1 MYATRT
7 TLDRWDDVVKAL
19 RIPDGQ
25 AANLAARSLRSS
37 TIHRA
42 SGILGAAGDG
52 GHRNLLLLNQPMDT
66 HQLRAVSSTFE
77 DTPDY
82 IQSLHR
88 GLDVLRA
95 FDADHS
101 AMSLAEVAERVGLSR
116 PVVRR
121 LLMTLEYLSYVN
133 RDGRWFSLTPRVL
146 DLGFSYLSSL
156 TVAQLA
162 LPFME
167 ELSHQVDESCSLA
180 VLENYDI
187 VYVQRVSVRK
197 VMTISIG
204 VGARLPAYCTSMGR
218 VLVANLEEETRAR
231 WLRALKPQ
239 ARTRFT
245 LTDRSGLLKELD
257 RVRAQGYAYVEQEL
271 EEGLCSVAV
280 PVHSRSGEA
289 IAALNLGM
297 PFTVGART
305 RALKVALPALRAA
318 AQRIEQQL
326 PARPA
331 HPRAVRSS

>member
-1 MYATRT
+1 
-7 TLDRWDDVVKAL
+7 
-19 RIPDGQ
+19 
-25 AANLAARSLRSS
+25 
-37 TIHRA
+37 
-42 SGILGAAGDG
+42 
-52 GHRNLLLLNQPMDT
+52 MDT
-66 HQLRAVSSTFE
+66 HQPHAISSRFE
-77 DTPDY
+77 DSPDY

-88 GLDVLRA
+88 GLDVIRT

-121 LLMTLEYLSYVN
+121 LLMTLEHLGYVS
-133 RDGRWFSLTPRVL
+133 REGRWFSLTPRVL

-167 ELSHQVDESCSLA
+167 ELSHQIDESCSLA
-180 VLENYDI
+180 VLEDFDI

-197 VMTISIG
+197 VMTITIG

-218 VLVANLEEETRAR
+218 AIVANLEEEPRGR

-239 ARTRFT
+239 ERTRFT
-245 LTDRSGLLKELD
+245 LTDRNSLQKELD
-257 RVRAQGYAYVEQEL
+257 RVRTQGYAYVEQEL

-280 PVHSRSGEA
+280 PVHNRNGET
-289 IAALNLGM
+289 IAALNVGM
-297 PFTVGART
+297 PFTVGARN
-305 RALKVALPALRAA
+305 RALKVVLPALRAA

-326 PARPA
+326 PARPP
-331 HPRAVRSS
+331 HSRAARSP